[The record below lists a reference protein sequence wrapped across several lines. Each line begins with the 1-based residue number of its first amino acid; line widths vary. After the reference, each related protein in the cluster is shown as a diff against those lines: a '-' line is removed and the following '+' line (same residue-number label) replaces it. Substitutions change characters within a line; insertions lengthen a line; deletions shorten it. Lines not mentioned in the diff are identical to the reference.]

1 MNAIMTPDDRVGDWV
16 ARRPATSRVF
26 EKYGIDYCC
35 GGKQRLGEACDRIG
49 IDLGAVM
56 AELAEAGTK
65 EASTDDEPAAL
76 GLTLTQLCDSIV
88 ATHHDYLKRELP
100 RLEGL
105 VVKVVAAHGER
116 HPSLVR
122 LAELFRALVGEL
134 MPHLM
139 KEEMILFPA
148 IRAIDRGD
156 EVGSFPFGTVD
167 HPIRMMEHEH
177 EEAGALLAELRSIT
191 HGYQLPPGGCNTYR
205 ALLDGLRELEAD
217 LHRHIHKENHLL
229 FPLALERAMPSDGSP
244 SAVESVR

>member
-16 ARRPATSRVF
+16 ARRPSTSRVF

-35 GGKQRLGEACDRIG
+35 GGKERLGEACARIG
-49 IDLGAVM
+49 VDLGAVV
-56 AELAEAGTK
+56 AELAESAANEG
-65 EASTDDEPAAL
+65 ATDEEPSAL
-76 GLTLTQLCDSIV
+76 GLTLTELCDSIV
-88 ATHHDYLKRELP
+88 GTHHAYLKRELP

-105 VVKVVAAHGER
+105 VEKVVAAHGER
-116 HPSLVR
+116 HPTLFR

-139 KEEMILFPA
+139 KEEEILFPA
-148 IRAIDRGD
+148 IRAIDRSED
-156 EVGSFPFGTVD
+156 ARSFPFGTVD

-177 EEAGALLAELRSIT
+177 EEAGGLLAELRSVT
-191 HGYQLPPGGCNTYR
+191 HEYRLPSGGCNTYR

-229 FPLALERAMPSDGSP
+229 FPRAVERAAPRGASP
-244 SAVESVR
+244 SVAESDR